1 MGLGYVYRQ
10 THRFVPIVAM
20 HMAFNALG
28 LAVAIASA
36 GQGGLVETPVP

>member
-1 MGLGYVYRQ
+1 
-10 THRFVPIVAM
+10 M

-36 GQGGLVETPVP
+36 GQGGLVEAPAP